1 MATTPLPTDP
11 LATTAAPATNTPT
24 TTPSTPAPTPATP
37 VSNLF
42 DKYKSAEGFDLNQA
56 AGDTAQPT
64 MASDRLNSLL
74 ATDSPYIQ
82 MARTRAAQTANS
94 RGLLNS
100 SIAAGAGEAAAIE
113 RAAPLAQSDAEQTNL
128 FARDKNNFQREGAI
142 RQLGIAADSD
152 TQGRTM
158 EFNRDQ
164 QAIDQDFKI
173 AQAQIQTK
181 LDNSKL
187 PAQFALSIQQQAQTG
202 VQAILADPTLKPDAK
217 KVAIQNLTDYTNTTL
232 DWAGRF
238 FGGNVPKLGTASS
251 ATTPANAMQPGETM
265 NDYLRRI
272 AASR

>member
-56 AGDTAQPT
+56 AGETTQPT

-100 SIAAGAGEAAAIE
+100 SIAAGAGESAAIE

-142 RQLGIAADSD
+142 RQLGIAADAD

-164 QAIDQDFKI
+164 QAADQQNKI
-173 AQAQIQTK
+173 ELAQVQAR

-187 PAQFALSIQQQAQTG
+187 PAQFVLSIAQQAQTG

-217 KVAIQNLTDYTNTTL
+217 KVAIQNLTDYSNTTI
-232 DWAGRF
+232 DWAERF
-238 FGGNVPKLGTASS
+238 FGGSLPALGSPS
-251 ATTPANAMQPGETM
+251 GTTQGMLPGETM
-265 NDYLRRI
+265 NDYLRRV
-272 AASR
+272 AAGR